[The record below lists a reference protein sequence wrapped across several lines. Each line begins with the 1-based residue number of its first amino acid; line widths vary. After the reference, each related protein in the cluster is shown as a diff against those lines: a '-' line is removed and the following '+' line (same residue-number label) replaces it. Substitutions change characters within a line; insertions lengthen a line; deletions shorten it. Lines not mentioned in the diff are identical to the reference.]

1 MSPSPSLTSP
11 SIITRKTT
19 FCRICENQCGLKVTV
34 DGNRVTQIEPDV
46 DHVATRGFAC
56 IKGLTFE
63 NVRASTDRLTTP
75 LKKIEDRYEPI
86 SWQQAFDEIGAKL
99 GDIRARHGDNA
110 VGLYFGNPISFSLLM
125 PVFITGFAQGLNTS
139 KVFTTGSLDCNNKF
153 LVSHHLYGSPMA
165 LTYPDVDDTR
175 FLMIIGG
182 NPAISKMS
190 FINLPDPVRRLEAVQ
205 KRGGRIVHVNP
216 RLTETA
222 KAVGEQVFIRPDT
235 DVFFLLA
242 FLHEVI
248 ARNGVKRERVAK
260 YMNGFD
266 DVVALV
272 KPWTPERQADVTG
285 ISAQTLRELVAAY
298 LAADGAALYASTG
311 VNQGSNGS
319 TAFWILEVINAVT
332 GNLDR
337 RGGVLMGKGIVDY
350 AKATAAA
357 DDKVFHSRIGNTRSF
372 LGALPTALLADEIL
386 TPGDD
391 QVRAMFVIS
400 GNPVLTGT
408 NSAKTAQAFRQL
420 ELCVSI
426 DIVRNETA
434 EFADYIL
441 PGTHFAERP
450 DLPFSFFT
458 MSGLMAEP
466 WLQYTERLVPPPGE
480 ARDETWILSRLAAAC
495 NAPMF
500 GSKAL
505 QALLD
510 LGEKMKRLPLVGKR
524 LRPLP
529 DRVLALILRLGKQRD
544 VGKVDVF
551 PHGKRLLPNL
561 GNNYLGQ
568 RVITKSGKVELA
580 PTVLLEL
587 ARSRLSDSFDQAL
600 RDLDQFKL
608 ITKRERYSHNS
619 WAHNDP
625 AFVKGKRN
633 TNYLYL
639 NPDDARRLGLNDGD
653 QAQVSSDAGAV
664 EIPVAI
670 TTDMMPG
677 VVALPHG
684 WGHQHTTLAVASHTT
699 GVNANLLA
707 LDGPTAIEPLSG
719 MAQFNGIT
727 VRVRAVNAGS
737 PGSTEAA

>member
-1 MSPSPSLTSP
+1 MSTPRTTAQSSST
-11 SIITRKTT
+11 KTT

-34 DGNRVTQIEPDV
+34 ENNRITHVEPDV
-46 DHVATRGFAC
+46 DHVASRGFAC
-56 IKGLTFE
+56 IKGLTIE
-63 NVRASTDRLTTP
+63 NVRASQDRLTTP
-75 LKKIEDRYEPI
+75 LKKINDRFEPI
-86 SWQQAFDEIGAKL
+86 SWQQAFEEIGGKL
-99 GDIRARHGDNA
+99 NDIRTRHGDNS

-153 LVSHHLYGSPMA
+153 LVSHHMYGSPMA
-165 LTYPDVDDTR
+165 LTYPDVDDTQ
-175 FLMIIGG
+175 FLMLIGS

-190 FINLPDPVRRLEAVQ
+190 FINLPDPVRRLEAVE
-205 KRGGRIVHVNP
+205 KRGGRIVHLNP

-222 KAVGEQVFIRPDT
+222 KVVGEQVFIRPDT

-242 FLHEVI
+242 FLNEI
-248 ARNGVKRERVAK
+248 ILRNAVKRELVAK
-260 YMNGFD
+260 HMSGFD
-266 DVVALV
+266 DVATLV
-272 KPWTPERQADVTG
+272 KPWTAERQADVTG
-285 ISAQTLRELVAAY
+285 VSPEKLRELVSAY

-337 RGGVLMGKGIVDY
+337 GGGSLMGKGIVDY
-350 AKATAAA
+350 AKATASA

-372 LGALPTALLADEIL
+372 LGALPTALMANEIL
-386 TPGDD
+386 TPGAD

-408 NSAKTAQAFRQL
+408 NSAKTERAFRQL
-420 ELCVSI
+420 ELTVSI

-441 PGTHFAERP
+441 PGSHFAERP
-450 DLPFSFFT
+450 DLPFTFMSL
-458 MSGLMAEP
+458 SGLMPEP
-466 WLQYTERLVPPPGE
+466 WLQYTERMVSPPGE
-480 ARDETWILSRLAAAC
+480 ARDETWILSRLADVC

-500 GSKAL
+500 GSKIL
-505 QALLD
+505 QALLNA
-510 LGEKMKRLPLVGKR
+510 GEKAKQLPLLGKR
-524 LRPLP
+524 LLPLS
-529 DRVLALILRLGKQRD
+529 DRVLQLILRIAKQRD
-544 VGKVDVF
+544 VLNLQAF
-551 PHGKRLLPNL
+551 AHGKRLLPNL
-561 GNNYLGQ
+561 GNNYLGR

-580 PTVLLEL
+580 PQVLLDL
-587 ARSRLSDSFDQAL
+587 AKSRISDSFDQAL
-600 RDLDQFKL
+600 RDLDQFKM
-608 ITKRERYSHNS
+608 ISKRERYSHNS

-625 AFVKGKRN
+625 AFVKGKRH

-639 NPDDARRLGLNDGD
+639 HPDDAKRLGLNEGD
-653 QAQVSSDAGAV
+653 PARVESAAGQL

-677 VVALPHG
+677 TVALPHG
-684 WGHQHTTLAVASHTT
+684 WGHQNTSLAVASQTS

-707 LDGPTAIEPLSG
+707 LDGPAAIEPLSG

-727 VRVRAVNAGS
+727 VRVS
-737 PGSTEAA
+737 AANVKPQTGTAAA